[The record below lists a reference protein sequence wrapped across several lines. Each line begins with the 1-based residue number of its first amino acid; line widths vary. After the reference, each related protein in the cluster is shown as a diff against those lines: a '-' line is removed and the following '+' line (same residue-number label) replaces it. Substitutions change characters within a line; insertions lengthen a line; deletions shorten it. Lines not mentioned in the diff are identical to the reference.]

1 MLIKDNAILE
11 EKTGIWCLPNV
22 SGPGKKLKA
31 NYSSLA
37 TVFAIKENCIALQI
51 VKSKIFKL
59 KTVILVKEEVLKIPT
74 KEQVSSII
82 SS

>member
-1 MLIKDNAILE
+1 MD
-11 EKTGIWCLPNV
+11 LPNA

-37 TVFAIKENCIALQI
+37 TVFTIKENCIALQI

-74 KEQVSSII
+74 KEQVTSII